1 MARRLPPLVASLGL
15 LAVLAALLD
24 RYRDLEATAPAIR
37 VTFSVPEALVVAT
50 TIVITLTAIVMLV
63 AARSRRA
70 AEDAEAEPERESF
83 RRTWWGQ
90 VVAPVLA
97 MIPLLAIVAV
107 MWMDGGR
114 LASDLLAFG
123 RWLNSGAGTVDP
135 ANAPT
140 VVSLPWLGWT
150 VGLVALV
157 VALLML
163 AIALVV
169 LFAERVAAW
178 LAGPAPADEADALLE
193 VVDEG
198 LDDLDDVPEPRAA
211 IIAAYRRFERAAA
224 RSRVRRAPWQ
234 TAGEFM
240 REAQRHLPIPALAVE
255 RLTRLFEL
263 ARFSDHPVRGSDRD
277 LARACLEEIRAALV
291 TEEAPVAVA

>member
-1 MARRLPPLVASLGL
+1 VARRLPPLVASLGL

-24 RYRDLEATAPAIR
+24 RYRDLDAAAPAIR
-37 VTFSVPEALVVAT
+37 VTFTVPEALVAAT
-50 TIVITLTAIVMLV
+50 TIVIAATAIVMLV

-70 AEDAEAEPERESF
+70 SEDAEAEPQREPF

-90 VVAPVLA
+90 VLGPVIA
-97 MIPLLAIVAV
+97 MIPLLAIVAI

-114 LASDLLAFG
+114 LANELLAFG
-123 RWLNSGAGTVDP
+123 RWLNGGAGVVDP
-135 ANAPT
+135 ANAP
-140 VVSLPWLGWT
+140 VVVPLPWLGFT

-163 AIALVV
+163 ACALVV

-178 LAGPAPADEADALLE
+178 LSGTEEAGEAEALLE

-198 LDDLDDVPEPRAA
+198 LDDLADEPEPRAA

-224 RSRVRRAPWQ
+224 RARVRRAPWQ

-240 REAQRHLPIPALAVE
+240 RDAQRHLPIPGLAVE

-263 ARFSDHPVRGSDRD
+263 ARFSDHPVRASDRD

-291 TEEAPVAVA
+291 REETPVAVA

>member
-1 MARRLPPLVASLGL
+1 VGRRLPPLVASLGL
-15 LAVLAALLD
+15 LAVLAALLA
-24 RYRDLEATAPAIR
+24 RHRDLEATAPAIR
-37 VTFSVPEALVVAT
+37 VTFTVPEALVAAT
-50 TIVITLTAIVMLV
+50 TIVIAVTAIVMLV

-70 AEDAEAEPERESF
+70 AEDDEEQPERETF

-90 VVAPVLA
+90 VLAPVIAMIPVLA
-97 MIPLLAIVAV
+97 IVIV
-107 MWMDGGR
+107 LWMDGGR
-114 LASDLLAFG
+114 LASELLAFG
-123 RWLNSGAGTVDP
+123 RWLNGGAGAVDP
-135 ANAPT
+135 ASAP
-140 VVSLPWLGWT
+140 VVVPLPWLGWT

-163 AIALVV
+163 ACALVV
-169 LFAERVAAW
+169 LFAERVATW
-178 LAGPAPADEADALLE
+178 LSGPVEPAEAEALLE

-198 LDDLDDVPEPRAA
+198 LDDLADEPDPRAA

-224 RSRVRRAPWQ
+224 RARVRRAPWQ

-255 RLTRLFEL
+255 RLTRLFER
-263 ARFSDHPVRGSDRD
+263 ARFSDHPVHARDRD

-291 TEEAPVAVA
+291 EAEAPVAVA